1 MKNLR
6 TFNQFVN
13 EAKTNDTE
21 SLKIYLDT
29 VVSDLMQYDS
39 VPAAKAKKYASDLR
53 SVIEKALGAK
63 ENKIVVDFGNYD
75 VDYSDLTK
83 VASFDGKKYGASFD
97 YSDLEK
103 DGKDGYLWLTEYG
116 MQRGD
121 ALCIR
126 LK

>member
-1 MKNLR
+1 MKNLQ
-6 TFNQFVN
+6 TFSQFVN

-21 SLKIYLDT
+21 PLKIYLDT
-29 VVSDLMQYDS
+29 VVSDLMAYDG

-53 SVIEKALGAK
+53 SAIEKALGAK
-63 ENKIVVDFGNYD
+63 ENKIVADFGNYD

-83 VASFDGKKYGASFD
+83 VASFDGKKYDASFD

>member
-1 MKNLR
+1 MKNLQ
-6 TFNQFVN
+6 TFSQFVN

-29 VVSDLMQYDS
+29 VVSDLMQYDL

-53 SVIEKALGAK
+53 SAIEKALGAK

-83 VASFDGKKYGASFD
+83 VASFDGKKYDASFD

-103 DGKDGYLWLTEYG
+103 DGNDGYLWLTEYG
-116 MQRGD
+116 MQSED

>member
-1 MKNLR
+1 MKNLQ
-6 TFNQFVN
+6 TFSQFVN

-21 SLKIYLDT
+21 PLKSFLSNVEQEMVD
-29 VVSDLMQYDS
+29 YDE

-53 SVIEKALGAK
+53 SAIEKALGAK

-83 VASFDGKKYGASFD
+83 VATFDGKKYDAGFD
-97 YSDLEK
+97 YSVLEK
-103 DGKDGYLWLTEYG
+103 DGKDGYLWLTQYDT
-116 MQRGD
+116 QRSD